1 MVAGASAAGA
11 VIPMPGLPFAVE
23 AALLK
28 HEVNFYNSQLGLP
41 EENSDDFRRLTLKTQ
56 EKVRKISAAQI
67 KDLLAGDN
75 ASCIVEEIV
84 RFIPLVGGLIAGSI
98 AFPRIY
104 RFLHQYLNE
113 LEETALA
120 LLDELTTIV
129 VDDMDLDWASVGTE
143 NIYFYL
149 LLLCFYFYL
158 SILNEKL
165 FSISMDN
172 LHNKLSFNLV

>member
-11 VIPMPGLPFAVE
+11 LIPVPGFSFKVDLV
-23 AALLK
+23 LLTR
-28 HEVNFYNSQLGLP
+28 EVNFYKSQLGLP
-41 EENSDDFRRLTLKTQ
+41 EENSDDFRRLSLKTQ

-67 KDLLAGDN
+67 TDLLAGDN
-75 ASCIVEEIV
+75 ASCIVEETV

-129 VDDMDLDWASVGTE
+129 VDDMNLD
-143 NIYFYL
+143 
-149 LLLCFYFYL
+149 
-158 SILNEKL
+158 
-165 FSISMDN
+165 
-172 LHNKLSFNLV
+172 